1 MHRKMKDKI
10 LKIVKSVIRYKLS
23 ILSGILI
30 IVPLGAS
37 YFYFGEL
44 NPVIAAIGGLLFS
57 IPVRFFWQVYTGPV
71 FTIKGVERRI
81 CHLGKN
87 REWEYVAN
95 RIIVENKGRSAAKN
109 CKGYIVVGEGKE
121 RVCWTVPKERPNA
134 TINAKDE
141 ERLDFCAF
149 YKSGPSH
156 EGPMVIGKGQKE
168 VPRII
173 APTEEAWPP
182 EPLKCRQL
190 DEIETCKVLVTAD
203 NAEPVAAN
211 IRFNTE
217 KGEIEIV
224 TTQS

>member
-1 MHRKMKDKI
+1 MKDKI
-10 LKIVKSVIRYKLS
+10 LNMVKSLIRYKLT
-23 ILSGILI
+23 ILSGILL

-57 IPVRFFWQVYTGPV
+57 IPVRFFWLSCMSPILK
-71 FTIKGVERRI
+71 IKEQEERRI
-81 CHLGKN
+81 FHLGEQK
-87 REWEYVAN
+87 WEYVAN
-95 RIIVENKGRSAAKN
+95 RVIVENTGRSAARN
-109 CKGYIVVGEGKE
+109 CKGYIVTEEGKE
-121 RVCWTVPKERPNA
+121 RVCWTVLKERPNA

-149 YKSGPSH
+149 YKRGPIH
-156 EGPMVIGKGQKE
+156 NGRVIGKEQE

-173 APTEEAWPP
+173 APTEEGWPP
-182 EPLKCRQL
+182 KPLNCRQL
-190 DEIETCKVLVTAD
+190 NGIETCEVLVTAD
-203 NAEPVAAN
+203 NAEPVDAK
-211 IRFNTE
+211 IRFNTG